1 MRGDITV
8 SKKESVDT
16 SLKLVLVDLKQEL
29 DAGAERHLRDARPS
43 GSEPNGRL
51 KEFGEEGKMK
61 VNY

>member
-1 MRGDITV
+1 M
-8 SKKESVDT
+8 DT

-29 DAGAERHLRDARPS
+29 DAGAERHSRDARPS

-51 KEFGEEGKMK
+51 EEFGEEGKMK